1 MKKLTEEQ
9 KQQIAVIA
17 AKNDDLTADD
27 LRLHSSRQST
37 GYPCGAHRRRPGLR
51 RRGPVFDSCIWGGLF
66 ILLVLSMMEEITF
79 W

>member
-27 LRLHSSRQST
+27 LRLHS
-37 GYPCGAHRRRPGLR
+37 LR
-51 RRGPVFDSCIWGGLF
+51 
-66 ILLVLSMMEEITF
+66 
-79 W
+79 